1 MHHVELIRQVLRNTM
16 QSERIR
22 DLAGLGRK
30 SEESLATVG
39 IHTIDDLRVI
49 GPVMAFYRLKDRARS
64 MGKSGP
70 SLNFLYA
77 LVGAVTE
84 ISWLEVARTQR
95 EQLLIELDSLEQM
108 QRLFA

>member
-1 MHHVELIRQVLRNTM
+1 M

-22 DLAGLGRK
+22 DLAGLGLK
-30 SEESLATVG
+30 SEVSLATVG
-39 IHTIDDLRVI
+39 IYTVDDLRAI
-49 GPVMAFYRLKDRARS
+49 GPVMVFYRLKNLARS

-77 LVGAVTE
+77 LVGAVSE
-84 ISWLEVARTQR
+84 VSWLEVARTQR
-95 EQLLIELDSLEQM
+95 EQLLMELDSLEQM